1 MLTLTGAGEK
11 IGIESG
17 VLTAAPFAA
26 EYTNERRKQGTH
38 TLTWEHTH
46 VSVGITHVYTS
57 YKRRERNTPTLP
69 RSGSATEKAV
79 LIAAIICVFLA
90 PHNPHIYGIH
100 ARAHTGRFSN
110 QHGYILTL
118 CVWCVIVIVLF
129 LLWHGVRNWCKCSRY
144 TYRLYRRRFFLFH
157 FSLYARIRVCIYKSI
172 LRIYY
177 YLCVCAYSSSLITA

>member
-38 TLTWEHTH
+38 TLTWAHTH

-90 PHNPHIYGIH
+90 PTIHIYI
-100 ARAHTGRFSN
+100 AYMRERTRADSA
-110 QHGYILTL
+110 I
-118 CVWCVIVIVLF
+118 
-129 LLWHGVRNWCKCSRY
+129 SMD
-144 TYRLYRRRFFLFH
+144 
-157 FSLYARIRVCIYKSI
+157 IY
-172 LRIYY
+172 
-177 YLCVCAYSSSLITA
+177 